1 MIDLIPALNLAAD
14 DVWAVGVDVALK
26 ATLLFLVALLLHR
39 LLHARHPVACS
50 SIWNAYLVGL
60 ALLPLAAVAC
70 PRLRIECLPPD
81 LAVTEARAPAVT
93 GKSVNPPPAPMDGET
108 AHSPDWQFEQA
119 NVGPFVPAQGTQI
132 PHETSAGEGN
142 TFAVAVA
149 EVGGRQSVQWKTW
162 FLATYFIGVMIAA
175 VRLALS
181 FRAVKSLRRSSVAL
195 TEPSWIDALRGWCRR
210 LAIGH
215 SVRLAHSGEIGTAI
229 VLGWLRPVIVMPR
242 AMLSAITPGQRNV
255 ILVHELAHIRRAD
268 FAWQWLLRVLQVV
281 YWLHPLCW
289 VTDRAIRSVRERI
302 CDDFCVH
309 WLGNRREY
317 QTALVDLAG
326 TMARRQDGLAMGLA
340 AAGSSKIEQRLA
352 HIDESSGCLRCR
364 PRWQFRTL
372 LLGVAAGLTMLL
384 GSVELCRVDLTAGEV
399 AAERTEPLTV
409 AGEPSDKT
417 PAGGY
422 KLMGEPP
429 LLCVECDPSSAER
442 QPAAPAGTGSPGTE
456 TFIVSFK
463 GIDPFRPRTAND
475 LLHGFAN
482 RHEDGARTH
491 HFRTTKKD
499 GALVGHICVDGKA
512 GKDSLVSLLAENDR
526 VTLVDCREATP
537 DVLELHMALGHTS
550 RRTNRSRQSTAAASR
565 AKPSYPGGE
574 TRLRFELS
582 DAFGRKVHSDD
593 YLGAPVLILA
603 GGCWCGGCQ
612 ADAERVRAIE
622 EKYRAR
628 GLRVIRSTSLDNE
641 LPAWEFQK
649 HYRLPFVQMLDPIR
663 EFEKRYNDDG
673 WTFLMLA
680 DGEGRTVYRGNSGN
694 LDYSHVEGLLDTL
707 LARRSA
713 VETVTRDGVS
723 YMPATLK
730 RSGELDNL
738 RPDAR
743 FASVACSA
751 EGRTYVAFTTNHGGT
766 QDVYLREFDGQKWL
780 PDRPVA
786 ATEADEFDG
795 TVIVDREDRVW
806 VSWTSNGGG
815 SHYDVHVVCTSDS
828 SSISAPVQVT
838 NSHDD
843 AMHARMASDAQG
855 RIWVTYYKWHKMHGC
870 SRDKEVYARCL
881 EDGRWSDEIRVS
893 PTDVPEA
900 EDHFDPVIA
909 AYEDGVIVGWSW
921 DFHPQNS
928 SSYSA
933 VSKLPSIFLRTVGP
947 AAELGPVRAVS
958 GPNAD
963 TRPAIARRGDGRIC
977 CVWESVVHRGG
988 SDPGYQKI
996 IAGSVEDLGRDQ
1008 EPGTGMDVTGFKR
1021 NICTPCLAASP
1032 SGDVASVWSEV
1043 DDRGRWELKFAIL
1056 DGRTARWAQ
1065 PKTVVSSD
1073 HNARFP
1079 AAAFDADGRLWI
1091 AYSTETGE
1099 GRGIQVVKH
1108 DPAASLDRQSQR
1120 HGDQSAATAAPSEP
1134 RQMLLQAREALRG
1147 KDKNTRLAQDLLLD
1161 LAENYALDFKPLD
1174 RCCLY
1179 VYLAYIEDLGGNRE
1193 AAVGWHEK
1201 ALSIE
1206 GLRESGIRRVAEL
1219 GKSEAVIWLRHLD
1232 MDVPPPSRDASKAR
1246 VIERIGEAVITSGPP
1261 ADPAPLKMELSTD
1274 ERLENFDLLWQAID
1288 RNYSFFEHKGID
1300 WDMLLRSQFPQDRA
1314 SSNPE
1319 RRAGQ

>member
-1 MIDLIPALNLAAD
+1 MIDPITALNLAAD
-14 DVWAVGVDVALK
+14 HVWAVGVDVALK

-39 LLHARHPVACS
+39 LLRAHHPVACS

-81 LAVTEARAPAVT
+81 LAVTEASSPAVT

-108 AHSPDWQFEQA
+108 AHSADWKFEQA
-119 NVGPFVPAQGTQI
+119 NAEPFVPAQGTQI
-132 PHETSAGEGN
+132 PHETSA
-142 TFAVAVA
+142 FPVARVA
-149 EVGGRQSVQWKTW
+149 ASEVRRQSVQWKTW

-181 FRAVKSLRRSSVAL
+181 FRAVKSLQRSSVAL

-210 LAIGH
+210 LAIGR

-289 VTDRAIRSVRERI
+289 VTDRTIRSVRERI

-326 TMARRQDGLAMGLA
+326 TMARRQRGLALGLA
-340 AAGSSKIEQRLA
+340 VRSSKIEQRLA

-384 GSVELCRVDLTAGEV
+384 GSVELCRVNLTAGEV

-417 PAGGY
+417 PVKGY

-429 LLCVECDPSSAER
+429 LLCVECDKPSAER
-442 QPAAPAGTGSPGTE
+442 LPTQVDQAPAGTGDPGTE
-456 TFIVSFK
+456 IFIVSFK
-463 GIDPFRPRTAND
+463 GIDPFRPKTRGE
-475 LLHGFAN
+475 LLNGFAN
-482 RHEDGARTH
+482 RHKDRARTRD
-491 HFRTTKKD
+491 FRSTKQDGELIGYTCVYGRAGKDSLVSALAENDRVTLVDVREGTPDVLKRHIALGHASPGTSGDPGTKTFIVCFEGIDPFRPQTARDLLNSLPGLNRVGAGVGFFQTTKKD
-499 GALVGHICVDGKA
+499 GALVGHICVDGEA
-512 GKDSLVSLLAENDR
+512 GKDSLVSLMAESDR
-526 VTLVDCREATP
+526 VRLVEWREATP
-537 DVLELHMALGHTS
+537 EALMRHMALDQASAG
-550 RRTNRSRQSTAAASR
+550 ASR
-565 AKPSYPGGE
+565 ARQTHAEDGAS
-574 TRLRFELS
+574 LRFELP

-612 ADAERVRAIE
+612 ADAEKVRAIE

-628 GLRVIRSTSLDNE
+628 GLQVIRSTSLDNE

-680 DGEGRTVYRGNSGN
+680 DGEGKIVYRGNSGN

-707 LARRSA
+707 LARRST
-713 VETVTRDGVS
+713 VETVSRDGVS
-723 YMPATLK
+723 YMPATLE
-730 RSGELDNL
+730 RSGESNNL

-766 QDVYLREFDGQKWL
+766 QDVYLREFNGQKWL

-806 VSWTSNGGG
+806 VSWTS
-815 SHYDVHVVCTSDS
+815 
-828 SSISAPVQVT
+828 
-838 NSHDD
+838 
-843 AMHARMASDAQG
+843 
-855 RIWVTYYKWHKMHGC
+855 
-870 SRDKEVYARCL
+870 
-881 EDGRWSDEIRVS
+881 
-893 PTDVPEA
+893 
-900 EDHFDPVIA
+900 
-909 AYEDGVIVGWSW
+909 
-921 DFHPQNS
+921 
-928 SSYSA
+928 
-933 VSKLPSIFLRTVGP
+933 
-947 AAELGPVRAVS
+947 
-958 GPNAD
+958 
-963 TRPAIARRGDGRIC
+963 
-977 CVWESVVHRGG
+977 
-988 SDPGYQKI
+988 
-996 IAGSVEDLGRDQ
+996 
-1008 EPGTGMDVTGFKR
+1008 
-1021 NICTPCLAASP
+1021 
-1032 SGDVASVWSEV
+1032 
-1043 DDRGRWELKFAIL
+1043 
-1056 DGRTARWAQ
+1056 
-1065 PKTVVSSD
+1065 
-1073 HNARFP
+1073 
-1079 AAAFDADGRLWI
+1079 
-1091 AYSTETGE
+1091 
-1099 GRGIQVVKH
+1099 
-1108 DPAASLDRQSQR
+1108 
-1120 HGDQSAATAAPSEP
+1120 
-1134 RQMLLQAREALRG
+1134 
-1147 KDKNTRLAQDLLLD
+1147 
-1161 LAENYALDFKPLD
+1161 
-1174 RCCLY
+1174 
-1179 VYLAYIEDLGGNRE
+1179 
-1193 AAVGWHEK
+1193 
-1201 ALSIE
+1201 
-1206 GLRESGIRRVAEL
+1206 
-1219 GKSEAVIWLRHLD
+1219 
-1232 MDVPPPSRDASKAR
+1232 
-1246 VIERIGEAVITSGPP
+1246 
-1261 ADPAPLKMELSTD
+1261 
-1274 ERLENFDLLWQAID
+1274 
-1288 RNYSFFEHKGID
+1288 
-1300 WDMLLRSQFPQDRA
+1300 
-1314 SSNPE
+1314 
-1319 RRAGQ
+1319 